1 MFLKNRGDLKK
12 AGIYQKELVALTEVS
27 GSLAGRTQVSMGVL
41 AATSFLL
48 LVTCECV
55 SLRQQGNRG
64 MGAIPSH
71 FDKVWITGGHEE
83 STLAAICIV
92 CIAHLAINP
101 LTLNAHLCWHMV
113 R

>member
-12 AGIYQKELVALTEVS
+12 AGIYHKELVALTEVS
-27 GSLAGRTQVSMGVL
+27 GSLAGRTQISMGVL
-41 AATSFLL
+41 SAITPAACLW
-48 LVTCECV
+48 TCECV

-71 FDKVWITGGHEE
+71 TDKVWITGSHEE
-83 STLAAICIV
+83 STLAAICI
-92 CIAHLAINP
+92 AHLALNP
-101 LTLNAHLCWHMV
+101 LTWNANLCWHMV